1 MYLVCVSPL
10 FNISVVS
17 FQLFNWFRYRSVAP
31 CLPSV
36 SASLIW
42 LYSTI
47 QRAVFFQQESAS
59 KTDSFPHAV
68 LPMLVS
74 VRSQS
79 RCSLVS
85 NVHFQ
90 YSSHIIHLML
100 PGPEQMRSLQSISFQ
115 LKWITKWFE
124 CSFNNCFGRR
134 PWKRRLCGG
143 KKTLLQVRIS
153 LMFS

>member
-1 MYLVCVSPL
+1 M
-10 FNISVVS
+10 
-17 FQLFNWFRYRSVAP
+17 
-31 CLPSV
+31 
-36 SASLIW
+36 
-42 LYSTI
+42 
-47 QRAVFFQQESAS
+47 
-59 KTDSFPHAV
+59 

-79 RCSLVS
+79 HCSLVS

-115 LKWITKWFE
+115 LKWITKWYE

-134 PWKRRLCGG
+134 PWKCWLCGG
-143 KKTLLQVRIS
+143 KKTLLKVRIG
-153 LMFS
+153 LMFPQLDLSIEQIHQWIHKFICFTEFVFPWCVDQGLSVKCRICIHFYKDAGVKITILGSDIILTSL